1 MKKQIGIVHLIYTI
15 IISLM
20 LITFIAILAFGKST
34 VAGNQMNV
42 AATSISIILAVIA
55 ILMTLVDVAGQR
67 QSMIDLKETAES
79 LNKSNNEAQKM
90 FQKSMQAVENFE
102 NLKETLIK
110 SVDSFKSETI
120 ERLEKLKLEGGTEE
134 LNTLIEKLEEENKLL
149 SEQIKG
155 SLKKQNIKKTRIKDV
170 IDWFNSEF
178 TRGELVPFFIF
189 FNRLTNHFGD
199 EVASDIMNLLE
210 HNELIDFRDN
220 GNYVKIRV
228 NKNRKPESII

>member
-34 VAGNQMNV
+34 AAGNQMNV

-110 SVDSFKSETI
+110 SVDSFKTETI
-120 ERLEKLKLEGGTEE
+120 ERLEKIKLEGGTEE

-189 FNRLTNHFGD
+189 FNRLTNRFGD

-210 HNELIDFRDN
+210 HNELIDFGDK
-220 GNYVKIRV
+220 GNYVKIKA

>member
-34 VAGNQMNV
+34 AAGNQMNV

-67 QSMIDLKETAES
+67 QSMIDRKETAES

-110 SVDSFKSETI
+110 SVDSFKTETI
-120 ERLEKLKLEGGTEE
+120 ERLEKIKLEVG
-134 LNTLIEKLEEENKLL
+134 
-149 SEQIKG
+149 
-155 SLKKQNIKKTRIKDV
+155 
-170 IDWFNSEF
+170 
-178 TRGELVPFFIF
+178 
-189 FNRLTNHFGD
+189 LT
-199 EVASDIMNLLE
+199 ANLLE
-210 HNELIDFRDN
+210 
-220 GNYVKIRV
+220 GN
-228 NKNRKPESII
+228 

>member
-34 VAGNQMNV
+34 AAGNQMNV

-55 ILMTLVDVAGQR
+55 ILMTLVDVAGQK

-110 SVDSFKSETI
+110 SVDSFKTETI
-120 ERLEKLKLEGGTEE
+120 ERLEKIKLEGGTEE

-149 SEQIKG
+149 GEQIKG

-189 FNRLTNHFGD
+189 FNRLTNRFGD

-210 HNELIDFRDN
+210 HNEN
-220 GNYVKIRV
+220 
-228 NKNRKPESII
+228 

>member
-1 MKKQIGIVHLIYTI
+1 MKKQIGIVHLIYTM

-34 VAGNQMNV
+34 AAGNQMNV

-67 QSMIDLKETAES
+67 QSMIDRKETAES

-110 SVDSFKSETI
+110 SVDSFKTETI
-120 ERLEKLKLEGGTEE
+120 ERLEKIKLEVG
-134 LNTLIEKLEEENKLL
+134 
-149 SEQIKG
+149 
-155 SLKKQNIKKTRIKDV
+155 
-170 IDWFNSEF
+170 
-178 TRGELVPFFIF
+178 
-189 FNRLTNHFGD
+189 LT
-199 EVASDIMNLLE
+199 ANLLE
-210 HNELIDFRDN
+210 
-220 GNYVKIRV
+220 GN
-228 NKNRKPESII
+228 